1 MSSGT
6 TGTTKP
12 TVKRDDA
19 GLDPAPVDPSLDVFI
34 MAIASF
40 AMRRAVDHH
49 AGRPRWFGRLD
60 DIDGVMNY

>member
-19 GLDPAPVDPSLDVFI
+19 GPNLALIDFSLDGFVT
-34 MAIASF
+34 AIASF
-40 AMRRAVDHH
+40 AMRRAVDQYT
-49 AGRPRWFGRLD
+49 GRPRWFGRLD